1 MRNNLLLDK
10 LLSMKF
16 GHKTRVFTLF
26 SLLIGS
32 QFSPGIAQASVA
44 SFDQGY
50 LLVKSELIKVEFAL
64 SKEEQT
70 AGLSNRNLQTNNS
83 FMVFV
88 YNQPQRVSFWMKD
101 TKKDLSIAFINA
113 DNRIIQIE
121 NLKAKS
127 LKILNS
133 KSSEVKYAFEVPRGF
148 FSLNDIKIGD
158 EVMIFK

>member
-1 MRNNLLLDK
+1 
-10 LLSMKF
+10 MKF
-16 GHKTRVFTLF
+16 EYKTPVFALI
-26 SLLIGS
+26 SLLISIQLSGDRAHA
-32 QFSPGIAQASVA
+32 GVT

-50 LLVKSELIKVEFAL
+50 LLVKSELIKVEFAQ

-70 AGLSNRNLQTNNS
+70 LGLSNRNLQTNNS

-133 KSSEVKYAFEVPRGF
+133 KSSEVKYAFEVPKGF

>member
-1 MRNNLLLDK
+1 
-10 LLSMKF
+10 MKF
-16 GHKTRVFTLF
+16 GYKTRVFTLI

-32 QFSPGIAQASVA
+32 QLSASIAQASVTT
-44 SFDQGY
+44 FDQGY
-50 LLVKSELIKVEFAL
+50 LLVKSELIKVEFAQ

-70 AGLSNRNLQTNNS
+70 LGLSNRNLQTNNS

-148 FSLNDIKIGD
+148 FSLNDVKIGD
-158 EVMIFK
+158 EVIIFK

>member
-1 MRNNLLLDK
+1 
-10 LLSMKF
+10 MKF
-16 GHKTRVFTLF
+16 EHKTRAFALI
-26 SLLIGS
+26 SLLISLQLSMGV
-32 QFSPGIAQASVA
+32 AQAGVTT
-44 SFDQGY
+44 FNQGY
-50 LLVKSELIKVEFAL
+50 LLVRSELIKVEFAQ

-83 FMVFV
+83 FMVFI

-133 KSSEVKYAFEVPRGF
+133 KSSEVKYAFEVPKGF

>member
-1 MRNNLLLDK
+1 
-10 LLSMKF
+10 MKF
-16 GHKTRVFTLF
+16 EHKTRAFALI
-26 SLLIGS
+26 SLLISLQLSMGV
-32 QFSPGIAQASVA
+32 AQAGVTT
-44 SFDQGY
+44 FNQGY
-50 LLVKSELIKVEFAL
+50 LLVRSELIKVEFAQ

-88 YNQPQRVSFWMKD
+88 YDQPQRVSFWMKD

-113 DNRIIQIE
+113 DNRIMQIE

-133 KSSEVKYAFEVPRGF
+133 KSSEVKYAFEVPKGF

>member
-1 MRNNLLLDK
+1 
-10 LLSMKF
+10 MKF
-16 GHKTRVFTLF
+16 EHKTPVFAFISLF
-26 SLLIGS
+26 IST
-32 QFSPGIAQASVA
+32 QFISTQLNFGIAQASVTT
-44 SFDQGY
+44 FDQGY
-50 LLVKSELIKVEFAL
+50 LLVKSELIKVEFAQ

-70 AGLSNRNLQTNNS
+70 LGLSNRNLQTNNS

-88 YNQPQRVSFWMKD
+88 YNQPQRVNFWMKD
-101 TKKDLSIAFINA
+101 TKKDLSIAFINS

-121 NLKAKS
+121 NLKARS

-133 KSSEVKYAFEVPRGF
+133 KSSEVKYAFEVPKGF

>member
-1 MRNNLLLDK
+1 
-10 LLSMKF
+10 MKF
-16 GHKTRVFTLF
+16 EHKTCAFALI
-26 SLLIGS
+26 SLLISLQLSMGV
-32 QFSPGIAQASVA
+32 AQAGVTT
-44 SFDQGY
+44 FNQGY
-50 LLVKSELIKVEFAL
+50 LLVRSELIKVEFAQ

-83 FMVFV
+83 FMVFI

-133 KSSEVKYAFEVPRGF
+133 KSSEVKYAFEVPKGF

>member
-1 MRNNLLLDK
+1 
-10 LLSMKF
+10 MKF
-16 GHKTRVFTLF
+16 GYKTRVFTLISF
-26 SLLIGS
+26 LIGI
-32 QFSPGIAQASVA
+32 QISPGIAQASVT
-44 SFDQGY
+44 SFEQGY
-50 LLVKSELIKVEFAL
+50 LLVKSELIRVELAQ

-83 FMVFV
+83 FMLFV

-148 FSLNDIKIGD
+148 FSLNDVKIGD
-158 EVMIFK
+158 EVIIFK

>member
-1 MRNNLLLDK
+1 M
-10 LLSMKF
+10 SMKF
-16 GHKTRVFTLF
+16 EHKTPVFTLF

-32 QFSPGIAQASVA
+32 QLSPGIAQASVT

-50 LLVKSELIKVEFAL
+50 LLVKSELIKVELAQ

-83 FMVFV
+83 FMLFV

-101 TKKDLSIAFINA
+101 TKKDLSIAFIGSN
-113 DNRIIQIE
+113 NRIIQIA
-121 NLKAKS
+121 NLKAQS

-133 KSSEVKYAFEVPRGF
+133 KSSEVKYAFEVPKGF
-148 FSLNDIKIGD
+148 FGLHDIKVGD
-158 EVMIFK
+158 EVVVFK

>member
-1 MRNNLLLDK
+1 
-10 LLSMKF
+10 MKF
-16 GHKTRVFTLF
+16 GYKTRVFTLI

-32 QFSPGIAQASVA
+32 QLSASIAQASVA

-50 LLVKSELIKVEFAL
+50 LLVKSELIKVEFAQ

-70 AGLSNRNLQTNNS
+70 LGLSNRNLQTNNS

-148 FSLNDIKIGD
+148 FSLNDVKIGD
-158 EVMIFK
+158 EVIIFK